1 MRPPAPVDFAKGNSA
16 CSLIRT
22 SVRAVDETNWQPRE
36 VFDAVQGRGFAYG
49 SMAPPCPLGEGPS
62 LVEVSYLDDDEL
74 RKFALAADLL
84 LKVADLDQSLFAE
97 LQKAVRTSTPQ
108 LLRMT
113 ATTEWMPSRGT

>member
-1 MRPPAPVDFAKGNSA
+1 M
-16 CSLIRT
+16 
-22 SVRAVDETNWQPRE
+22 
-36 VFDAVQGRGFAYG
+36 
-49 SMAPPCPLGEGPS
+49 
-62 LVEVSYLDDDEL
+62 SYLDDDEL